1 MLPDQ
6 QGDFV
11 CFVFLQLAKNSGAT
25 HVQFAQNL
33 FLWALHT
40 DLRWVSS
47 SPPAMT
53 VVIKIN
59 GDKAGDKNMDQSQ
72 ENFSI
77 SVSY

>member
-1 MLPDQ
+1 M
-6 QGDFV
+6 FV
-11 CFVFLQLAKNSGAT
+11 LFFLQPAKNSGAT
-25 HVQFAQNL
+25 HVQFAQKL

-40 DLRWVSS
+40 DVRWVSS
-47 SPPAMT
+47 SLPAMT

-72 ENFSI
+72 EDFSI